1 MVAFLAARLP
11 VSDLNAAQ
19 ARAAAASHGVG
30 LTYWLAWF
38 GGSAPG
44 QYSVATPILGGLASP
59 AAILAAATM
68 AIVVLARP
76 VLQGSARP
84 LIASYAVVVSAAANL
99 WSRRVAFAVGCAV
112 AMSALL
118 LLRRGHP
125 VVAGVVNGLAA
136 LASPLAPA
144 FLLLG
149 VAGPAIARRDLRRPL
164 SIFAVPSLVGM
175 VLPAL
180 AFGLP
185 GPMPFMFSTLVFTL
199 IGAGAAACLPMRGEH
214 RLGLLLAVGAIAG
227 CYLVPN
233 GIGSNIQRYAVLIIP
248 PLAWATSQARAR
260 IVLLGLVPALWY
272 CGFNLVSDLQDAAQP
287 SAHAGY
293 YTDVR
298 DALAVQPS
306 ARNHRVEVVDTTTH
320 AASAALVPA
329 VYLARG
335 WEVHSDAEN
344 NPIFYTEGA
353 LGASSYRKW
362 LDANAV
368 SLIALPPEPAAENKP
383 EAALL
388 TSGLPYLHVI
398 WQRGGWR
405 IYSVDSPTPIVESPA
420 TLVSSDQSS
429 LTIVVESAA
438 DVTLNV
444 RPSRFLRLV
453 GDQTSTCL
461 TPSGETAVQVRIPAA
476 GTYRLV
482 ATLTVRSLIAELP
495 LMPGNG
501 SDC

>member
-19 ARAAAASHGVG
+19 ARASAAADGVG

-44 QYSVATPILGGLASP
+44 QYSIITPILSGLFSP
-59 AAILAAATM
+59 AAILATATM
-68 AIVVLARP
+68 AIVALARP
-76 VLQGSARP
+76 VLTDSARP
-84 LIASYAVVVSAAANL
+84 LIASYAVAISAVANL
-99 WSRRVAFAVGCAV
+99 WSGRLAFAVGAAV

-118 LLRRGHP
+118 LLRRGHA
-125 VVAGVVNGLAA
+125 VAGGIVNGLAA

-149 VAGPAIARRDLRRPL
+149 VAGPAIARRDLRR
-164 SIFAVPSLVGM
+164 SLVVFAGLSLIGM
-175 VLPAL
+175 VFPAMV
-180 AFGLP
+180 FGLP
-185 GPMPFMFSTLVFTL
+185 GAMPFMFSTLVVTL
-199 IGAGAAACLPMRGEH
+199 LAAGAAACLPMRREH
-214 RLGLLLAVGAIAG
+214 RLGLLLAVAAIAG

-248 PLAWATSQARAR
+248 PLAWATSAARAR

-272 CGFNLVSDLQDAAQP
+272 LGFNLVGDLHDARQPAAQ
-287 SAHAGY
+287 ADY
-293 YTDVR
+293 YTAVR
-298 DALAVQPS
+298 DALAAQPS
-306 ARNHRVEVVDTTTH
+306 ARNHRVEVIDTTTH

-353 LGASSYRKW
+353 LNAPSYRQW

-368 SLIALPPEPAAENKP
+368 SLIALPPEPAEENKP
-383 EAALL
+383 EAALV
-388 TSGLPYLHVI
+388 TSGMPYLHVI
-398 WQRGGWR
+398 WQQAGWR
-405 IYSVDSPTPIVESPA
+405 IYSLDSPTPIVELPA

-429 LTIVVESAA
+429 LTIVVGSAT

-453 GDQTSTCL
+453 GDGTSTCL

-482 ATLTVRSLIAELP
+482 AALTIRSLIAALP
-495 LMPGNG
+495 LMPGDG
-501 SDC
+501 SSC